1 MTFNCFMKTYLR
13 FLFLIVFFISGRLL
27 AQPYNSLPGAQHVIF
42 LDFDGYTVTGTSWN
56 SSYNGGNPIVCAAS
70 GYTDAQVS
78 TVFNMVA
85 EDYRPFNIN
94 ITTDENVYN
103 AASIQQRMRV
113 LFTPTKNWYPQSAG
127 GVAYLSTFG
136 SVSNKVCFIFTSA
149 LGNASNAGEA
159 GSHEAGHTLTLQH
172 HSEFNALCE
181 KTNEYNSGTGSGETG
196 WAPIMGVG
204 YTKNMTLWSDVAS
217 NFSCTYMQDDLAGI
231 TSAPNNGVAYRADD
245 HGNDISSATPL
256 VLMGNA
262 FSDSG
267 IIGTN
272 TDVDVFHITLA
283 TKSYINIQVNP
294 WNWGSPN
301 TKANLD
307 VSLVVKNSTGQI
319 MRTHEPLNVLNAWV
333 NNLLLEPG
341 DYYFQ
346 IKGTANANQSGY
358 GSLGKYYI
366 TGLVTAALPMP
377 LAASLVASDTVI
389 CKGASIDFFDQS
401 EGSPSSW
408 TWAFTGGTPAT
419 SNVQNPVNIM
429 YANAGT
435 YAVKLTVFDGL
446 TNSSRTYNN
455 YIRVNNLPTLNIVP
469 SNPYIC
475 GNNTTTLMATGALSY
490 QWSPA
495 GGLINTNLP
504 RTTVNGISENTTYTV
519 LGTDVN
525 GCTGSKEVTVQYF
538 PPLQLIKSPATER
551 VIVCRYDSTELSV
564 SGAENYTWSPGTGLS
579 NTNTG
584 NVKVRLDEGSRF
596 YTVTGTDANGCSA
609 SVYFSV
615 LARACDSL
623 AANVFVDSS
632 AICTPTCVMF
642 TDSSTGHPTSW
653 QWSFPGGTP
662 ATSSLQNPGLVCYT
676 APGSYDVSLTVSDG
690 VDFSTRVFP
699 GLIVAADMPV
709 VTMTAPVIPLC
720 KGDTSG
726 IKLNGAQYYM
736 WSFDPS
742 LIFPAFPDSIRIIPQ
757 DTTTYYVKGFINVF
771 NNNGYNNSGN
781 SFVQCSDTE
790 SIRIN
795 VVNCSTVPLK
805 ILYFTAVQ
813 NGEAV
818 LTQWKFA
825 EQESVNYI
833 VLERSLDGIH
843 FETLQQVMKSQN
855 DSYHWVDKKMIAGT
869 PIYYYRLRCQLE
881 GGRMIYSDIEKVRI
895 QNKNNP
901 WVSIRPNP
909 VINIMELGF
918 IADKNGQ
925 ASLSIHDMPGKLM
938 YKETFETIKGY
949 QDKKMNLSSLLPGVY
964 LLHLQVGEKQITQKI
979 IRL

>member
-1 MTFNCFMKTYLR
+1 MIFNCFMKTYLR
-13 FLFLIVFFISGRLL
+13 FLFFIVFFISGQLF

-70 GYTDAQVS
+70 GYSDAEVR
-78 TVFNMVA
+78 TVFNMMT

-94 ITTDENVYN
+94 ITTDEAVYD

-136 SVSNKVCFIFTSA
+136 SISNKVCFIFTSA

-181 KTNEYNSGTGSGETG
+181 KTNEYNSGTGSGETS

-204 YTKNMTLWSDVAS
+204 YNKNMTLWSDVAS

-231 TSAPNNGVAYRADD
+231 TSIPNNGVAYRADD
-245 HGNDISSATPL
+245 HGNDINTSTDL
-256 VLMGNA
+256 VMIASA

-272 TDVDVFHITLA
+272 TDVDIFHITIA
-283 TKSYINIQVNP
+283 TKSYLNIIAKP
-294 WNWGSPN
+294 WSLGTPN
-301 TKANLD
+301 SKANLD
-307 VSLVVKNSTGQI
+307 VSLIVKNSTGQTI
-319 MRTHEPLNVLNAWV
+319 RTHEPLNVLNAWV

-341 DYYFQ
+341 EYYIQ
-346 IKGTANANQSGY
+346 IKGTGNANQTGY

-366 TGLVTAALPMP
+366 TGDVTAALPMP
-377 LAASLVASDTVI
+377 LAAALVASDTVI
-389 CKGASIDFFDQS
+389 CKGSSIDFFDQS
-401 EGSPSSW
+401 QGSPTSW
-408 TWAFTGGTPAT
+408 TWTFTGGTPSV
-419 SNVQNPVNIM
+419 SNAQNPVNIL

-435 YAVKLTVFDGL
+435 FAVKLTVFDAV
-446 TNSSRTYNN
+446 TNNSRTYNS

-469 SNPYIC
+469 TNPYIC
-475 GNNTTTLMATGALSY
+475 GNNTTALMATGALAY

-495 GGLINTNLP
+495 VGLINTNLP

-519 LGTDVN
+519 MGTDVN
-525 GCTGSKEVTVQYF
+525 GCTGSKDVMVQYY

-564 SGAENYTWSPGTGLS
+564 TGAENYTWSPGTGLS

-609 SVYFSV
+609 SIYFSV

-623 AANVFVDSS
+623 AANVYVDSS
-632 AICTPTCVMF
+632 AICTPTCVTF
-642 TDSSTGHPTSW
+642 RDSSTGHPTSW

-662 ATSSLQNPGLVCYT
+662 ATSSLQNPGLVCYA
-676 APGSYDVSLTVSDG
+676 APGSYDVSLMVSDG
-690 VDFSTRVFP
+690 VDISTRTFS

-709 VTMTAPVIPLC
+709 VTMTTALLPLC
-720 KGDTSG
+720 KGDTGG
-726 IKLNGAQYYM
+726 IKLSGAQYYM

-742 LIFPAFPDSIRIIPQ
+742 LIFPAFPDSIRINPV

-790 SIRIN
+790 SIKIN
-795 VVNCSTVPLK
+795 VVYCGTVPLK
-805 ILYFTAVQ
+805 IIYFTALQ
-813 NGEAV
+813 NGEAIH
-818 LTQWKFA
+818 TQWKLA
-825 EQESVNYI
+825 EQESVDYYE
-833 VLERSLDGIH
+833 LERSLDGIH
-843 FETLQQVMKSQN
+843 FESIQKITRTQK
-855 DSYHWVDKKMIAGT
+855 DTYGWVDKNITAGY
-869 PIYYYRLRCQLE
+869 PVFYYRLRCQLA
-881 GGRMIYSDIEKVRI
+881 GGRTIYSNIEKVVM
-895 QNKNNP
+895 QNKYDQ
-901 WVSIRPNP
+901 WLSIRPNP
-909 VINIMELGF
+909 VTTNMELVF
-918 IADKNGQ
+918 IADKNGK
-925 ASLSIHDMPGKLM
+925 ATLTIHDMPGKLM
-938 YKETFETIKGY
+938 YKESFEVLKGY
-949 QDKKMNLSSLLPGVY
+949 RDKKINLSALLPGVY
-964 LLHLQVGEKQITQKI
+964 MVQLKMGEKQITQKV